1 MIISLEWL
9 RAYVDMP
16 LNLEQLADR
25 LTMVGLEVEAV
36 HGGDE
41 ALEHIVTA
49 RVEVVSP
56 HPNADKLHLCDVW
69 DGTATRRVVC
79 GAPNV
84 AAGQVA
90 PLALPGARLPSGLT
104 IQATQIRG
112 QGSEGMLCS
121 QKELGLGDDSSG
133 IWVLPPE
140 TPVGRPLSIALGRDD
155 ARLEI
160 GVTPNR
166 GDCLSHVG
174 IAREV
179 AAICGTT
186 LRYPDVS
193 LEEGGPP
200 IETLAAVAIHDP
212 IGCPRYAA
220 RVIEG
225 VRIGPS
231 PDWLRRALEAAGVRS
246 INNIVDVT
254 NYVMMELGQPLHAFD
269 YDLLREHRIV
279 VRLAAAG
286 ETFTTLDGETRT
298 LFDDTLLIC
307 DGVGP
312 VAVAGIMGGLESE
325 ITDQTTRVLLES
337 AYFDP
342 TGIRRS
348 SKKLGLRSESS
359 FRFERGVD
367 PEGTLRAVDRA
378 AQLMA
383 MVGGGV
389 IAQGRIDAHPN
400 PHRPVSLT
408 LRVART
414 NRFLGTRL
422 TAAQMAQAL
431 RSIEID
437 VTGEHADQLR
447 VEVPSFRPDIT
458 REVDLQEEIA
468 RRVGFDQIPVTLPVS
483 SLGGSPQDPYQR
495 ARQDVKDLLR
505 GVGLTEVITYSFI
518 GEQGLRKLN
527 LGPDDPRLRPVAIR
541 NPLSE
546 EQAVMRT
553 SLVPGIL
560 GAVCRNFDHRNDD
573 LRIFELSKVFIPKAG
588 APLPDEPHQLVGA
601 LSGKRLP
608 DPLYGQGEEVDFA
621 DAKGVVDLVLGAFHL
636 DDVEYRAADIPPYMD
651 ARFGASAYCGEQ
663 RFGTL
668 GPLHPQVAD
677 AFDIR
682 RPLYLFELD
691 FDRLFALRKPHPRYR
706 PLPRYPEVA
715 RDMAIVL
722 DAGVPVLEPLTYMKE
737 LREPLLEQIEVFDIF
752 MHERLGKNKRSL
764 GYRLVYRAPDRSLTD
779 DEVNTLHGRLTEKV
793 LKTFHA
799 TLR

>member
-9 RAYVDMP
+9 RNYVDVAIT
-16 LNLEQLADR
+16 LDQLADR

-36 HGGDE
+36 HRHHE
-41 ALEHIVTA
+41 ALERIVVA
-49 RVEVVSP
+49 RVETVAP
-56 HPNADKLHLCDVW
+56 HPNADKLRLCDVW
-69 DGTATRRVVC
+69 DGAATIRVVC

-84 AAGQVA
+84 AAGQLV

-104 IQATQIRG
+104 IRATQIRG
-112 QGSEGMLCS
+112 QASEGMLCS
-121 QKELGLGDDSSG
+121 QKELGLGEDADG
-133 IWVLPPE
+133 IWILPEE
-140 TPVGRPLSIALGRDD
+140 TPVGSPLAAALGCDD
-155 ARLEI
+155 ARIEI

-179 AAICGTT
+179 AAICGTV

-193 LEEGGPP
+193 LEESGPP
-200 IETLAAVAIHDP
+200 IDTLAAVAIDDP
-212 IGCPRYAA
+212 VGCPRYAA

-231 PDWLRRALEAAGVRS
+231 PEWLRRRLEAVGIRS

-279 VRLAAAG
+279 VRRAAAG
-286 ETFTTLDGETRT
+286 ETFQTLDGETRT

-312 VAVAGIMGGLESE
+312 VAIAGIMGGLESE
-325 ITDQTTRVLLES
+325 ITDRTTRVLIES
-337 AYFDP
+337 AFFDP

-367 PEGTLRAVDRA
+367 PEGTLRALDRA
-378 AQLMA
+378 AQLMVQ
-383 MVGGGV
+383 VGGGV
-389 IAQGRIDAHPN
+389 IARGRIDA
-400 PHRPVSLT
+400 RPVNLT
-408 LRVART
+408 LRVGRT
-414 NRFLGTRL
+414 NQFLGTRL
-422 TAAQMAQAL
+422 SAAQMAQAL

-437 VTGEHADQLR
+437 VTEEHADRLS
-447 VEVPSFRPDIT
+447 VSVPSFRPDIT

-468 RRVGFDQIPVTLPVS
+468 RRVGFDQVPVTLPVT

-505 GVGLTEVITYSFI
+505 GIGLTEVITYSFI
-518 GEQGLRKLN
+518 GEQSLRKLN
-527 LGPDDPRLRPVAIR
+527 LPTDDPRLSPVAIR

-560 GAVCRNFDHRNDD
+560 GTACRNFDHRNDD
-573 LRIFELSKVFIPKAG
+573 LRIFELSKVFVPKPNS
-588 APLPDEPHQLVGA
+588 PLPDEPHQLVGA
-601 LSGKRLP
+601 LSGRRLP
-608 DPLYGQGEEVDFA
+608 DPLYGREEEIDFT
-621 DAKGVVDLVLGAFHL
+621 DAKGIVDLVLGAFHL
-636 DDVEYRAADIPPYMD
+636 DEVSYRAADIPPYLD
-651 ARFGASAYCGEQ
+651 ARFGASVYCGEQ
-663 RFGTL
+663 RLGAL
-668 GPLHPQVAD
+668 GPVHPQVAE
-677 AFDIR
+677 AFDIKR
-682 RPLYLFELD
+682 FLYLFELD
-691 FDRLFALRKPHPRYR
+691 FDRLYALRKPHPMFR

-722 DAGVPVLEPLTYMKE
+722 DATVPVLAPLTYMKE
-737 LREPLLEQIEVFDIF
+737 LREPLLEHIELFDIF

-779 DEVNTLHGRLTEKV
+779 EEVNALHGRVTDKV
-793 LKTFHA
+793 LQTFQA